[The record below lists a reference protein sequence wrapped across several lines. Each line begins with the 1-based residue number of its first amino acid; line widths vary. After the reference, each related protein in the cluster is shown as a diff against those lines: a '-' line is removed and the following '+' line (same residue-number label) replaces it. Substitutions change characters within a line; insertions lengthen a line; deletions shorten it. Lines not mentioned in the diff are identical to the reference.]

1 MKSIFQKSRA
11 YLFVQLFSCL
21 TFTLAAQSPTLLK
34 DINTNLDGS
43 PTGMVT
49 VGNTVFFSANDVVLG
64 RELWKSD
71 GTATGTVLVKD
82 ISPGASSGNPTGFC
96 NVNGTVF
103 FAAQTGPTGIELWKS
118 DGTAGGT
125 VLVKDINP
133 EGAPSAPRALFAAG
147 STLYFIADDGES
159 GFELWKTNG
168 TSLGTKLVKDINP
181 GPNDSNPSKFTLF
194 NGTVYFT
201 ATGPQGREL
210 WKTDGTPA
218 GTVQI
223 KDINPNGNAEPSD
236 LTVFNNQLF
245 FSAATVVDGVFDREL
260 WKTTG
265 TEIST
270 VRVIDINPNGA
281 SMVNSLTVFN
291 NALYFNASTLLYKSD
306 GTEEGT
312 TIVPIIDAATG
323 ATGIGPNSL
332 TVANN
337 TLFFFTLSNL
347 SHGQEL
353 WKVTTADI
361 ASIVADIRPGPEG
374 SEPRMFTTVGN
385 TLMFTADDG
394 IHGRELWKSDGTNAG
409 TVLVQDLVTGLESS
423 DIVQVNGFRAVR
435 GADLF
440 FSSYGVGGL
449 ELRRSD
455 GTVNGVVN
463 IRDIGPTNSTP
474 SEFVKMGNFTYFVAD
489 DGETGRELWKTD
501 HTQAGTQRVADIIP
515 GASGSS
521 PSNLLVVK
529 ATNGNLTLFF
539 VAKDPAKGRELFK
552 LENTANAVPTC
563 ISDILAG
570 AGNPTIENLTAV
582 NGTLHFT
589 AYSAAFSYA
598 RIFKVNSSRT
608 AVQTTGGEMTSA
620 DNLVARGST
629 LFFTQKGQNGEPMLC
644 KIENGVTTIIK
655 TFDLIPGGGSPMP
668 AKLTVVGTTL
678 FFTAADAAKGRELW
692 KLENTANAIPQ
703 GISDIIVGPGSSGID
718 NLTDFNGVLHFTASS
733 GQATGDRLFKTNAA
747 NTSVAAVGGTMS
759 NADNLMAAG
768 FKLFFTQS
776 PEAGAPHLC
785 KLENGTT
792 TVLKT
797 FDLLLDGQSSIPQK
811 LTAAGDQIFFT
822 AADAENG
829 RELWKSDGDT
839 TMLVSNIRDG
849 VGGANI
855 LEIRLAGQDLFLSA
869 NNRTHGQE
877 PWFLANA
884 FALQGG
890 AAEARLV
897 VPVPLVIA
905 DGIKVYPN
913 PATHFVQVDLP
924 ENNLTGTLSIVSAS
938 GQLVRSVQSSEGETS
953 IQLDVQDLPKGIYLV
968 RWVQSDNQVVV
979 KKLMV
984 Q

>member
-1 MKSIFQKSRA
+1 MKSFIQKSSA
-11 YLFVQLFSCL
+11 YFLLALFCS
-21 TFTLAAQSPTLLK
+21 LANWAEAQSPALLK
-34 DINTNLDGS
+34 DINTQVDGT
-43 PTGMVT
+43 PTEMLT
-49 VGNTVFFSANDVVLG
+49 IGNTVFFSAIDPVL
-64 RELWKSD
+64 
-71 GTATGTVLVKD
+71 
-82 ISPGASSGNPTGFC
+82 
-96 NVNGTVF
+96 
-103 FAAQTGPTGIELWKS
+103 
-118 DGTAGGT
+118 
-125 VLVKDINP
+125 
-133 EGAPSAPRALFAAG
+133 
-147 STLYFIADDGES
+147 
-159 GFELWKTNG
+159 
-168 TSLGTKLVKDINP
+168 
-181 GPNDSNPSKFTLF
+181 
-194 NGTVYFT
+194 
-201 ATGPQGREL
+201 GREL

-218 GTVQI
+218 GTLLVKDIFVGPFSSSPTQFCNLNGTLFFAATGPEGRELWKSDGTPEGTMLV
-223 KDINPNGNAEPSD
+223 KDINPNGGASPSGMFANGNTVFFKAND
-236 LTVFNNQLF
+236 GQTGDELWKSDGSPQGTKLVKDINPLAAGSQILSFISLNNTVFFTANNGSNGRELWKTNGIPDGTVMVKDINLNGNSDPVSLTVFDNQLF

-270 VRVIDINPNGA
+270 VRVIDINPNGP
-281 SMVNSLTVFN
+281 SMANALTVFN
-291 NALYFNASTLLYKSD
+291 NALYFNANTSLYKSD

-312 TIVPIIDAATG
+312 TMVPIIDNATG

-337 TLFFFTLSNL
+337 SLFFFTLGNAVT
-347 SHGQEL
+347 GQEL
-353 WKVTTADI
+353 WKVSTDDVT
-361 ASIVADIRPGPEG
+361 SIVADIRPGPLG
-374 SEPRMFTTVGN
+374 SEPRMLTAANGQLF
-385 TLMFTADDG
+385 FTADDG
-394 IHGRELWKSDGTNAG
+394 IHGRELWRSDGTTAG
-409 TVLVQDLVTGLESS
+409 TVLVQDLLVGAEDA
-423 DIVQVNGFRAVR
+423 DIEQINGFRAVR
-435 GADLF
+435 GSDLF

-455 GTVNGVVN
+455 GTVNGVVHL
-463 IRDIGPTNSTP
+463 RDIGPMGSNP
-474 SEFVKMGNFTYFVAD
+474 SGFVKMGNFTYFVAD

-501 HTQAGTQRVADIIP
+501 HTEAGTQRVADIIP

-521 PSNLLVVK
+521 PSNLLVVE

-539 VAKDPAKGRELFK
+539 VAKDPSKGRELFK
-552 LENTANAVPTC
+552 LENTANAVPIC
-563 ISDILAG
+563 ISDIMPG
-570 AGNPTIENLTAV
+570 PGNPTIENLTAV

-589 AYSAAFSYA
+589 AYSAAVSFA

-644 KIENGVTTIIK
+644 KIENGITTIIK
-655 TFDLIPGGGSPMP
+655 TFDLIPGGVSPMP

-692 KLENTANAIPQ
+692 KLENTANANPKR
-703 GISDIIVGPGSSGID
+703 ISDIIVGPGSSGID

-733 GQATGDRLFKTNAA
+733 GQATGDRLFKTNAT
-747 NTSVAAVGGTMS
+747 NTSVVAVGGTMS
-759 NADNLMAAG
+759 NADNLKAAG
-768 FKLFFTQS
+768 VMLFFTQS
-776 PEAGAPHLC
+776 PEAGAPQLC

-797 FDLLLDGQSSIPQK
+797 FDLLLDGQSSIPQT

-829 RELWKSDGDT
+829 RELWKSDGNT
-839 TMLVSNIRDG
+839 TMLVSDIRNG
-849 VGGANI
+849 IGGANI

-924 ENNLTGTLSIVSAS
+924 ENDLTGTLSIVSAS

-968 RWVQSDNQVVV
+968 RWVQSDKQVVV